1 MSELLNE
8 IVKNITHK
16 MGTVGFW
23 LISLLLE
30 FIPYVYKMVQELL
43 GILDENLRKA
53 FFISEQLL
61 ALVLLCY
68 LIAAFIIICFKKPIG
83 QKMILRYNNIILYP
97 GIMWLQLLIFPYII
111 QQYYT
116 NHGITSFSDLPIVFL
131 ISMEVILTFFII
143 KDINKS

>member
-116 NHGITSFSDLPIVFL
+116 NHGITSFPDLSIVFL

>member
-43 GILDENLRKA
+43 EILDENLRKA

-68 LIAAFIIICFKKPIG
+68 LIVAFIITCFKKPIG

-97 GIMWLQLLIFPYII
+97 GIMWLQLLMFPYII

-116 NHGITSFSDLPIVFL
+116 NHGITSFPDLSIVFL